1 MSAGFDVILKEHFMN
16 RIAAAAL
23 AAVLAAPTLALAAP
37 WALDGAHSKAGFKV
51 RHMMVSWAEGQ
62 FKTVDAKID
71 YDEKKPQNLKIEA
84 TIDVASVDTN
94 NDKRDE
100 HLRSPDFFDVANH
113 PKMTFK
119 STKVKVNKDGSMKV
133 TGDLTMRGVTKS
145 VTLDVEKIGIGTNP
159 WGQKVLGTSATTKLN
174 RKDFGVAWNQGLE
187 AGGVLVGEEVQVSL
201 NLEFNPVQAQAG
213 K

>member
-1 MSAGFDVILKEHFMN
+1 MPAGLDVIDKESFMN

-37 WALDGAHSKAGFKV
+37 WALDAAHSKAGFKV
-51 RHMMVSWAEGQ
+51 RHMMVSWTEGQ

-100 HLRSPDFFDVANH
+100 HLRSADFFDVANH

-119 STKVKVNKDGSMKV
+119 STKVKVNKDGSLKV

-145 VTLDVEKIGIGTNP
+145 VVLDVEKPGVGTNP
-159 WGQKVLGTSATTKLN
+159 WGQQVFGTTATTKLN
-174 RKDFGVAWNQGLE
+174 RKDFGLVWNQGLE
-187 AGGVLVGEEVQVSL
+187 TGGLLVGEDVHVTL